1 MSGFG
6 RFIAFSCAAR
16 HGSFAQAG
24 RELAL
29 TPSTVAKR
37 ISCLESEL
45 GVKLF
50 HRTTRHVQ
58 LTTDGEVLHA
68 RCEKILA
75 EIGELENLAASTNTA
90 PRGVLSVS
98 LPITYGKR
106 IVMPV
111 LARLLRDHPGLH
123 ADVRL
128 SDKQCD
134 LIGEGLDAA
143 VRIMPLDDS
152 RLTCRQVDE
161 QRLILCS
168 SPVYLERRGLPTHPD
183 QLTEHDFIVFRNPT
197 SGRQR
202 PVQLQVDRKMLSLDP
217 PYRVILDDGEGLIQ
231 AARHG
236 AGLTQVPDY
245 MATEEL
251 IRGDLVEVLPEH
263 SPPPMPVSVVWPGKR
278 LMPLRLRVFIDGLAA
293 HCRHNRTKPEIL
305 DSRGFGTRDCPAC
318 RNDEKVQPE

>member
-6 RFIAFSCAAR
+6 RFIAFSYVAR

-37 ISCLESEL
+37 ISGLERAL

-50 HRTTRHVQ
+50 HRTTRQVR
-58 LTTDGEVLHA
+58 LTADGELLHV

-75 EIGELENLAASTNTA
+75 GIGELENLAANSNTE
-90 PRGVLSVS
+90 PRGELRIS
-98 LPITYGKR
+98 LPITYGKQM
-106 IVMPV
+106 VMPV
-111 LARLLRDHPGLH
+111 LARLLRAHPALC

-128 SDKQCD
+128 SDQQCD
-134 LIGEGLDAA
+134 LVREGLDAA

-152 RLTCRQVDE
+152 RLTFRQVDE
-161 QRLILCS
+161 QHLVLCAS
-168 SPVYLERRGLPTHPD
+168 AAYLARRGVPTHPR
-183 QLTEHDFIVFRNPT
+183 QLQAHDFVVFRNPT

-202 PVQLQVDRKMLSLDP
+202 PLQLLLDGAALDLHP
-217 PYRVILDDGEGLIQ
+217 PYRVILDEGEGLIQ

-245 MATEEL
+245 MAAQEL
-251 IRGDLVEVLPEH
+251 ARGDLVEVL
-263 SPPPMPVSVVWPGKR
+263 SDFRPPPMPVSVVWPGNR
-278 LMPLRLRVFIDGLAA
+278 LMPSRLRIFIDALAA
-293 HCRHNRTKPEIL
+293 HCRDRRAETSALQSERSGKM
-305 DSRGFGTRDCPAC
+305 SR
-318 RNDEKVQPE
+318 

>member
-16 HGSFAQAG
+16 HSSFAQAG

-37 ISCLESEL
+37 ISGLESEL

-50 HRTTRHVQ
+50 HRTTRQVR
-58 LTTDGEVLHA
+58 LTADGEVLHA

-75 EIGELENLAASTNTA
+75 DIGELENLAAGANTE
-90 PRGVLSVS
+90 PRGELRVS
-98 LPITYGKR
+98 LPITYGKQM
-106 IVMPV
+106 VLPV
-111 LARLLRDHPGLH
+111 LARLLREYPELR

-128 SDKQCD
+128 SDQQCD
-134 LIGEGLDAA
+134 LIREGLDAA

-161 QRLILCS
+161 QQLTLCA
-168 SPVYLERRGLPTHPD
+168 SPAYLERRGLPTHPD
-183 QLTEHDFIVFRNPT
+183 QLQEHDFVVFRNPT

-202 PVQLQVDRKMLSLDP
+202 PVQFQVDGKLLNLHP
-217 PYRVILDDGEGLIQ
+217 PYRVFLDDGEGLVQ
-231 AARHG
+231 AARHS

-245 MATEEL
+245 MAAEEL
-251 IRGDLVEVLPEH
+251 MRGDLVEVMPDFR
-263 SPPPMPVSVVWPGKR
+263 PPPMPISVVWPGNR
-278 LMPLRLRVFIDGLAA
+278 LMPSRLRVFIDALVA
-293 HCRHNRTKPEIL
+293 HCRHNCVKP
-305 DSRGFGTRDCPAC
+305 
-318 RNDEKVQPE
+318 

>member
-16 HGSFAQAG
+16 HGSFAKAG

-37 ISCLESEL
+37 VSGLESEL

-50 HRTTRHVQ
+50 HRTTRQVQ
-58 LTTDGEVLHA
+58 LTADGEVLHA

-75 EIGELENLAASTNTA
+75 DIGELENLAASATSA
-90 PRGVLSVS
+90 PRGELRIS
-98 LPITYGKR
+98 LPITYGKQM
-106 IVMPV
+106 VMPV
-111 LARLLRDHPGLH
+111 LARLLREHPGLR
-123 ADVRL
+123 ADVHL
-128 SDKQCD
+128 SDQQCD
-134 LIGEGLDAA
+134 LIREGLDAA

-152 RLTCRQVDE
+152 RLTFRQVDE
-161 QRLILCS
+161 QHLTLCA
-168 SPVYLERRGLPTHPD
+168 SPAYLERRGLPTHPD
-183 QLTEHDFIVFRNPT
+183 QLQEHDFVVFRNPT

-202 PVQLQVDRKMLSLDP
+202 PVQLQVDGEMLNLHP

-245 MATEEL
+245 MAAEEL
-251 IRGDLVEVLPEH
+251 MRGDLVEVLPDFR
-263 SPPPMPVSVVWPGKR
+263 PPPMPVSVVWPGSR
-278 LMPLRLRVFIDGLAA
+278 LMPSRLRLFIDALAA
-293 HCRHNRTKPEIL
+293 HCSSDTSYSPTH
-305 DSRGFGTRDCPAC
+305 
-318 RNDEKVQPE
+318 

>member
-24 RELAL
+24 KELAL

-37 ISCLESEL
+37 ISGLESEL

-50 HRTTRHVQ
+50 HRTTRQVR
-58 LTTDGEVLHA
+58 LTADGEVLHA

-75 EIGELENLAASTNTA
+75 DIGELENLAAGANTE
-90 PRGVLSVS
+90 PRGELRVS
-98 LPITYGKR
+98 LPTTYGKQM
-106 IVMPV
+106 VLPV
-111 LARLLRDHPGLH
+111 LAQLLRKHPELR

-128 SDKQCD
+128 SDQQCD
-134 LIGEGLDAA
+134 LIREGLDAA

-152 RLTCRQVDE
+152 RLAFRQVDE
-161 QRLILCS
+161 QQLTLCA
-168 SPVYLERRGLPTHPD
+168 SPAYLERRGLPTHPD
-183 QLTEHDFIVFRNPT
+183 QLQAHDFVVFRNPT

-202 PVQLQVDRKMLSLDP
+202 PVQLQVDGKLLNLHP
-217 PYRVILDDGEGLIQ
+217 PYRVILDDGEGLVQ

-245 MATEEL
+245 MAAQEL
-251 IRGDLVEVLPEH
+251 MRGDLVEVLPDFR
-263 SPPPMPVSVVWPGKR
+263 PPPMPVSVVWPGNR
-278 LMPLRLRVFIDGLAA
+278 LMPSRLRVFIDALAA
-293 HCRHNRTKPEIL
+293 HCRHSRVKP
-305 DSRGFGTRDCPAC
+305 
-318 RNDEKVQPE
+318 

>member
-37 ISCLESEL
+37 ISNLESEL

-50 HRTTRHVQ
+50 HRTTRQVQ
-58 LTTDGEVLHA
+58 LTADGEVLHA

-75 EIGELENLAASTNTA
+75 DIGELEHLAASTNTA
-90 PRGVLSVS
+90 PRGELRIS
-98 LPITYGKR
+98 LPITYGKQM
-106 IVMPV
+106 VMPV
-111 LARLLRDHPGLH
+111 LARMLRDHPELR

-128 SDKQCD
+128 SDQQCD
-134 LIGEGLDAA
+134 LIREGLDAA

-152 RLTCRQVDE
+152 RLAFRQVDE
-161 QRLILCS
+161 QHLTLCAS
-168 SPVYLERRGLPTHPD
+168 AAYLARRGLPAHPD
-183 QLTEHDFIVFRNPT
+183 QLPEHDFVVFRNPT

-202 PVQLQVDRKMLSLDP
+202 PVQLQLDGSMINLYP
-217 PYRVILDDGEGLIQ
+217 PYRVILDDGEALVQ
-231 AARHG
+231 AARLG

-245 MATEEL
+245 MAADEL
-251 IRGDLVEVLPEH
+251 VRGDLVEVLPDFR
-263 SPPPMPVSVVWPGKR
+263 PYPMPVSVVWPGNR
-278 LMPLRLRVFIDGLAA
+278 LMPSRLRVFIDALVA
-293 HCRHNRTKPEIL
+293 HCRQHRLKRQTPE
-305 DSRGFGTRDCPAC
+305 
-318 RNDEKVQPE
+318 

>member
-1 MSGFG
+1 MSEFR

-37 ISCLESEL
+37 ISRLESEL

-50 HRTTRHVQ
+50 HRTTRQVR
-58 LTTDGEVLHA
+58 LTADGEVLHA

-75 EIGELENLAASTNTA
+75 DIDELENLAAGANTE
-90 PRGVLSVS
+90 PRGELRVS
-98 LPITYGKR
+98 LPVTYGKQM
-106 IVMPV
+106 VMPV
-111 LARLLRDHPGLH
+111 LARLLREYPELR

-128 SDKQCD
+128 SDQQCD
-134 LIGEGLDAA
+134 LIREGLDAA

-152 RLTCRQVDE
+152 RLTFRQVDE
-161 QRLILCS
+161 QQLTLCAS
-168 SPVYLERRGLPTHPD
+168 SGYLERRGLPTHPD
-183 QLTEHDFIVFRNPT
+183 QLQEHDFVVFRNPT

-202 PVQLQVDRKMLSLDP
+202 PVQLQVDGKMFNLHP
-217 PYRVILDDGEGLIQ
+217 PCRVILDDGEGLVQ

-245 MATEEL
+245 MAAEEL
-251 IRGDLVEVLPEH
+251 MRGDLVEVLPDFRP
-263 SPPPMPVSVVWPGKR
+263 SPMPVSVVWPGNR
-278 LMPLRLRVFIDGLAA
+278 VMPSRLRVFIDALVA
-293 HCRHNRTKPEIL
+293 HCRHNRVKP
-305 DSRGFGTRDCPAC
+305 
-318 RNDEKVQPE
+318 

>member
-37 ISCLESEL
+37 ISGLESEL

-50 HRTTRHVQ
+50 HRTTRQVQ
-58 LTTDGEVLHA
+58 LTADGELLYA

-75 EIGELENLAASTNTA
+75 DIGELENLAASATTA
-90 PRGVLSVS
+90 PRGELRLS
-98 LPITYGKR
+98 LPITYGKQM
-106 IVMPV
+106 VMPV
-111 LARLLRDHPGLH
+111 LASLLREHPELR

-128 SDKQCD
+128 SDQQCD
-134 LIGEGLDAA
+134 LIREGLDAA

-152 RLTCRQVDE
+152 RLTFRQVDE
-161 QRLILCS
+161 HGLVLCAS
-168 SPVYLERRGLPTHPD
+168 AAYLERRGVPTHPD
-183 QLTEHDFIVFRNPT
+183 QLQEHDFVVFRNPS

-202 PVQLQVDRKMLSLDP
+202 PVQLQVDGKTINLHP

-231 AARHG
+231 AALHG

-245 MATEEL
+245 MAAEEL
-251 IRGDLVEVLPEH
+251 MRGDLVEVLPDFM
-263 SPPPMPVSVVWPGKR
+263 PPPMPVSVVWPGSR
-278 LMPLRLRVFIDGLAA
+278 LMPSRLRVFIDALAA
-293 HCRHNRTKPEIL
+293 HCRQKRAQARTP
-305 DSRGFGTRDCPAC
+305 
-318 RNDEKVQPE
+318 

>member
-16 HGSFAQAG
+16 HSSFAQAG

-37 ISCLESEL
+37 ISGLESEL

-50 HRTTRHVQ
+50 HRTTRQVR
-58 LTTDGEVLHA
+58 LTADGEVLHA

-75 EIGELENLAASTNTA
+75 DIGELENFAAGANTE
-90 PRGVLSVS
+90 PRGELRVS
-98 LPITYGKR
+98 LPITYGKQM
-106 IVMPV
+106 VLPV
-111 LARLLRDHPGLH
+111 LARLLREYPELR

-128 SDKQCD
+128 SDQQCD
-134 LIGEGLDAA
+134 LIREGLDAA

-161 QRLILCS
+161 QQLTLCA
-168 SPVYLERRGLPTHPD
+168 SPAYLERRGLPTHPD
-183 QLTEHDFIVFRNPT
+183 QLQEHDFVVFRNPT

-202 PVQLQVDRKMLSLDP
+202 PVQFQVDGKLLNLHP
-217 PYRVILDDGEGLIQ
+217 PYRVFLDDGEGLVQ
-231 AARHG
+231 AARQS

-245 MATEEL
+245 MAAEEL
-251 IRGDLVEVLPEH
+251 MRGDLVEVMPNFR
-263 SPPPMPVSVVWPGKR
+263 PPPMPISVVWPGNR
-278 LMPLRLRVFIDGLAA
+278 LMPSRLRVFIDALVA
-293 HCRHNRTKPEIL
+293 HCRHNCVKP
-305 DSRGFGTRDCPAC
+305 
-318 RNDEKVQPE
+318 